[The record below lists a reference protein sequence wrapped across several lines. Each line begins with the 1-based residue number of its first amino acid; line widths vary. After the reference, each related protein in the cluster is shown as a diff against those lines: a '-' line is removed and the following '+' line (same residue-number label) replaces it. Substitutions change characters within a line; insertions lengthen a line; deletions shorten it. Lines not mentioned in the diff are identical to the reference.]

1 MNYRTYVIFTMF
13 NMNKN
18 SAPILY
24 SHFMWKINGENKAAT
39 LGALLLTWY
48 NCVVLQWRQK
58 ISFASRVDFAYEH
71 HALKINNAHVAMPS
85 N

>member
-1 MNYRTYVIFTMF
+1 MNYCTYVIFTMF

-39 LGALLLTWY
+39 LGALLLT
-48 NCVVLQWRQK
+48 
-58 ISFASRVDFAYEH
+58 
-71 HALKINNAHVAMPS
+71 
-85 N
+85 